1 MKKIQSV
8 KPALSFFLL
17 LAFMGCRDSEYVL
30 PDEYVTISDN
40 GGGTGTTTWTA
51 DKEYLLDGVV
61 FVNEGQTL
69 TIEPGTVIRAETGQ
83 AENASALVVTRG
95 GKIVAEGTPENPI
108 IFTVKGDDLEG
119 SVPIENNGLWGGV
132 IILGNAPVNAPDG
145 EGAIEGLPMED
156 PRTLYGGSNEN
167 DNSGIIKYVSIRHGG
182 TKLEDGDEI
191 NGLTLGGVGNGT
203 TLEYVE
209 VISNR
214 DDGFEFF
221 GGTVNGRYLLSAFCG
236 DDAFDFDQGYTG
248 NCQFIAGL
256 QAGATGDLL
265 IELSDYEGHPK
276 TRPTISNATL
286 IGRGMDEN
294 GETARFDNSS
304 AGTIANSLFLHQKH
318 GIDIEY
324 SGDNLD
330 SYQQFIDGHI
340 KIMNNVFYMVGNNS
354 ARQILGV
361 YSNTVIDV
369 TEQDEIVNAAFEDGN
384 NLLEDPLILYNPQ
397 HIDAM
402 NLLPSNSELGEIYN
416 LSNRWFEDTDF
427 KGAFGPDN
435 WLKDWSILHNRGLLL
450 PGGY

>member
-1 MKKIQSV
+1 
-8 KPALSFFLL
+8 
-17 LAFMGCRDSEYVL
+17 
-30 PDEYVTISDN
+30 
-40 GGGTGTTTWTA
+40 
-51 DKEYLLDGVV
+51 
-61 FVNEGQTL
+61 
-69 TIEPGTVIRAETGQ
+69 VIRAETGQ
-83 AENASALVVTRG
+83 AENASALVVARG
-95 GKIVAEGTPENPI
+95 GKIIAEGTSENPI

-132 IILGNAPVNAPDG
+132 IILGNAPVNALDG
-145 EGAIEGLPMED
+145 ESAIEGLPLED
-156 PRTLYGGSNEN
+156 SRTLYGGTHVK
-167 DNSGIIKYVSIRHGG
+167 DNSGILKYVSIRHGG
-182 TKLEDGDEI
+182 TKLEDGNEI
-191 NGLTLGGVGNGT
+191 NGLTLGGVGSGT

-248 NCQFIAGL
+248 NCQFIVGL

-265 IELSDYEGHPK
+265 IELSDYEGYPK
-276 TRPTISNATL
+276 TRPAISNATL
-286 IGRGMDEN
+286 IGKGMDEN

-318 GIDIEY
+318 GIGIEY

-330 SYQQFIDGHI
+330 SYQQFIDGRI
-340 KIMNNVFYMVGNNS
+340 NIMNNVFYMVGNNS

-384 NLLEDPLILYNPQ
+384 NLLENPLILYNPQ

-416 LSNRWFEDTDF
+416 LNNSWFEETGF
-427 KGAFGPDN
+427 KGAFGTDS
-435 WLKDWSILHNRGLLL
+435 WLKDWSILHNEELLL
-450 PGGY
+450 PGEY

>member
-1 MKKIQSV
+1 MKKIQSI
-8 KPALSFFLL
+8 KPALSFLL
-17 LAFMGCRDSEYVL
+17 LIAFIGCRDSEYVL
-30 PDEYVTISDN
+30 PDEYVTITDN

-402 NLLPSNSELGEIYN
+402 NLLPSNSQLGEIYN
-416 LSNRWFEDTDF
+416 LNNSWFEDTDF
-427 KGAFGPDN
+427 KGAFGTDN

>member
-83 AENASALVVTRG
+83 AENASALVVARG
-95 GKIVAEGTPENPI
+95 GKIIAEGTSEKPV

-145 EGAIEGLPMED
+145 ESAIEGLFLED
-156 PRTLYGGSNEN
+156 SRTLYGGTHVK
-167 DNSGIIKYVSIRHGG
+167 DNSGILKYVSIRHGG
-182 TKLEDGDEI
+182 TKLEDGNEI

-248 NCQFIAGL
+248 NCQFIVGL

-265 IELSDYEGHPK
+265 IELSDYEGYPK
-276 TRPTISNATL
+276 TRPAISNATL
-286 IGRGMDEN
+286 IGKGMDEN

-318 GIDIEY
+318 GIGIEY

-330 SYQQFIDGHI
+330 SYQQFIDGRI
-340 KIMNNVFYMVGNNS
+340 NIMNNVFYMVGNNS

-384 NLLEDPLILYNPQ
+384 NLLENPLILYNPQ

-416 LSNRWFEDTDF
+416 LNNSWFEETGF
-427 KGAFGPDN
+427 KGAFGTDS
-435 WLKDWSILHNRGLLL
+435 WLKDWSILHNEELLL
-450 PGGY
+450 PGEY

>member
-145 EGAIEGLPMED
+145 ESAIEGLSLED
-156 PRTLYGGSNEN
+156 SRTLYGGTDES
-167 DNSGIIKYVSIRHGG
+167 DNSGILKYVSIRHGG
-182 TKLEDGDEI
+182 TKLEDGNEI

-236 DDAFDFDQGYTG
+236 DDAFDFDQGYAG
-248 NCQFIAGL
+248 NCQFIVGL

-286 IGRGMDEN
+286 IGKGMDEN

-318 GIDIEY
+318 GIYIEY

-361 YSNTVIDV
+361 YSKIVSDV
-369 TEQDEIVNAAFEDGN
+369 TEQDSIVNAAFEDGN